1 MRQPSELTDE
11 DALRLIFNQLM
22 LGMRTNI
29 PAIVDS
35 DAPYQKGKFFCV
47 TAIPAINLVNST
59 SGTPTPEQMKPIQGI
74 PIFTPCGGGFSHTV
88 PLKKG
93 DSVWL
98 SVSDRG
104 IDNWQLKAN
113 TQDAP
118 ELTSLRHHDLTDC
131 VAIVGGL
138 SVNQASSY
146 YNDGIAIQNAAGST
160 FAHVNDASIE
170 FVESGGASFKMEG
183 GIITIVGEIQ
193 HTGNQTTS
201 GVLAAPTMNA
211 ATSLAVAGKE
221 MDQHIHSD
229 GTYVAGTTDVSGNS
243 GAPV

>member
-11 DALRLIFNQLM
+11 DAIRMIFNDLM
-22 LGMRTNI
+22 LGIRTNI

-35 DAPYQKGKFFCV
+35 ESPYKSGKFWCV
-47 TAIPAINLVNST
+47 TVIPAINLVNRT
-59 SGTPTPEQMKPIQGI
+59 DGTTKTEQVKPRANV

-88 PLKKG
+88 PIKKG

-104 IDNWQLKAN
+104 IDNWQLEAN

-118 ELTSLRHHDLTDC
+118 ELNSIRHHDLTDC

-138 SVNQASSY
+138 STNQLSTY
-146 YNDGIAIQNAAGST
+146 YNDGISVQNKAGTT

-170 FVESGGASFKMEG
+170 LVESGGASMLMQDGIVDINGFKIYQDGSFESPTQGKTPSML
-183 GIITIVGEIQ
+183 VDDKEI
-193 HTGNQTTS
+193 
-201 GVLAAPTMNA
+201 
-211 ATSLAVAGKE
+211 AGH
-221 MDQHIHSD
+221 DHSN
-229 GTYVAGTTDVSGNS
+229 GTYNIGGTPVVGNS
-243 GAPV
+243 GENN